1 MYLQA
6 VKIFLSSGLIFANIF
21 SFFAFSLP
29 AQSQEKVKLAAKT
42 DTQTKA
48 EKIVRWFEQYDLIR
62 KNAQMSD
69 TERFQSKRLLTEG
82 AAASLFG
89 QQSLED
95 KQAAARLL
103 SKMVDRYKKACAA
116 MSSLPQVNET
126 KKLQKGYTDYFTSAG
141 GLFADYLKIQGNLLA
156 TDASGAPIFAQLTQR
171 KAALEQLDI
180 ANKEL
185 DTKLRSKYGVAPFP
199 Y

>member
-6 VKIFLSSGLIFANIF
+6 MKIFLSSGLIFAN
-21 SFFAFSLP
+21 FFALTAPAFS
-29 AQSQEKVKLAAKT
+29 QQMVKLAAKT
-42 DTQTKA
+42 DTQTKS
-48 EKIVRWFEQYDLIR
+48 EKIGRWFEQYDLIR

-69 TERFQSKRLLTEG
+69 TERFQSRRLLTEG

-103 SKMVDRYKKACAA
+103 SKMVERYQKAYAA
-116 MSSLPQVNET
+116 MNSLPSLNET
-126 KKLQKGYTDYFTSAG
+126 KKLHKGYTDYFASAG
-141 GLFADYLKIQGNLLA
+141 GLFGDYLKIQGNLLA
-156 TDASGAPIFAQLTQR
+156 TDASGTPIFAQLTQR

-180 ANKEL
+180 VNKEL
-185 DTKLRSKYGVAPFP
+185 DGKLRSKFGIAPYP